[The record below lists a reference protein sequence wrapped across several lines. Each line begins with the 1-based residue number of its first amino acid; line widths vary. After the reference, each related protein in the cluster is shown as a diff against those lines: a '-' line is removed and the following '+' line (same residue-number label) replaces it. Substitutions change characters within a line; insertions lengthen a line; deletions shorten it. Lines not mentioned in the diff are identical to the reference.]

1 MNKAFPILGILIL
14 ATSPMTVSAQ
24 QAQPGP
30 EALAKIAEMMTEA
43 DLDGDGRTTRAEL
56 NQHRAQMF
64 AKLDRNTDGVI
75 DNRDSPKI
83 PLAKRKFQPA
93 FERVKSIFDRNND
106 GRVTLDEWNRS
117 DPDIFAMLDRDED
130 GAVTRAEIAALPAL
144 K

>member
-1 MNKAFPILGILIL
+1 MNKAFPILGMLVL
-14 ATSPMTVSAQ
+14 AMSPMSVSAQ
-24 QAQPGP
+24 DSQPGP

-43 DLDGDGRTTRAEL
+43 DLNGDGRTTRAEL

-75 DNRDSPKI
+75 DNRDSPRI

-93 FERVKSIFDRNND
+93 FERAKSIFDRNSD

-117 DPDIFAMLDRDED
+117 DPDIFAMLDRNED
-130 GAVTRAEIAALPAL
+130 GAVTRAELAALSAL